1 MDISWHDT
9 DFALIG
15 LDYAGTVRA
24 NDSGLLLGAEGM
36 LDSDHIVLWDTYID
50 LIVPSVMTTQSSSS
64 ASRASRMA
72 AAAPG
77 GGT

>member
-9 DFALIG
+9 DFALIR
-15 LDYAGTVRA
+15 LDYAGAVGTD
-24 NDSGLLLGAEGM
+24 DSGLLLGAESM
-36 LDSDHIVLWDTYID
+36 LDSDHIVLWNTYID
-50 LIVPSVMTTQSSSS
+50 LLVPSVMTTQSSSS